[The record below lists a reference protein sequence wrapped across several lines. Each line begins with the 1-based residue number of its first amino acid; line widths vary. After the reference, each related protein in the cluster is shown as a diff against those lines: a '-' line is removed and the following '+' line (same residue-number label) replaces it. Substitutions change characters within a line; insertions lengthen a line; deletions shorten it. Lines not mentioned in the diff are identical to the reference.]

1 MTATYTWEFPQFDC
15 SPSENGLSDVVKT
28 IHWRIT
34 GTDGDYSAS
43 VYGSCGLDEADAQ
56 NFTAFSSLTKE
67 WAIAAVSEKID
78 VDQSKASIDSAIA
91 DLKSPKT
98 LHVAP
103 PFAA

>member
-1 MTATYTWEFPQFDC
+1 MATVFEWDFPQFDC
-15 SPSENGLSDVVKT
+15 AASENGLSNVVKT

-34 GTDGDYSAS
+34 GTDGDHSAS
-43 VYGSCGLDEADAQ
+43 VYGTCGLDEADAQ
-56 NFTAFSSLTKE
+56 NFTAFASITKD
-67 WAIAAVSEKID
+67 WAISAVSEKID
-78 VDQSKASIDSAIA
+78 VDQSKSSIESAIA